1 MSPRIE
7 GRQQNYSPQSVQSSG
22 LPQDR
27 NAQLNLQQLWP
38 YIEKYAQKYGA
49 DPKVLAGIVAQESSF
64 KNHGVHADGT
74 GHGLIGLDDNGLLP
88 SFEKW
93 SGMQVGRGANAKTIP
108 PEKQMEFLAKTIG
121 DLTKKHGSGMA
132 AAREWHRGAGAMNDA
147 RGYDYQNKIQN
158 HINSLFPGGKTPS
171 GTSANVPDTTV
182 GGQNNT
188 PGGQNNTTGG
198 NPGIAPS
205 RNDSRTPVGSSDYQ
219 IKQGDTLWG
228 IASQLKGQGMQGS
241 HWDIINQIREMNP
254 KITNPNLIMTGDSL
268 KLPGVA
274 GKDQSTFTPGT
285 NKAGPVD
292 INPGETQGTQ
302 GTEGAAPVTGDG
314 RVDPSKVPQI
324 SQYNPA
330 GKNGSYTNGPANCGP
345 TSMAQIARAFGF
357 GKDMTDAQLINHLG
371 RIGGTSGNGTDVNG
385 IAKMAKAMGKNAET
399 KGPGADVEWIANQL
413 KQGKLVVA
421 NGDYHAMPPHQNE
434 SRTSGHYVTVAG
446 MDAKGNFIVRD
457 PADQNVK
464 TITPE
469 QMKHFL
475 RSNPNGGYQ
484 MAIG

>member
-7 GRQQNYSPQSVQSSG
+7 GRQQTYSPTSTQASG
-22 LPQDR
+22 LPQGRD
-27 NAQLNLQQLWP
+27 AQLNLQQLWP

-64 KNHGVHADGT
+64 KNHGVHQDGT

-93 SGMQVGRGANAKTIP
+93 SGMQVGRGANAQTIP

-121 DLTKKHGSGMA
+121 DLTKKHGSSLA

-158 HINSLFPGGKTPS
+158 HMNSLFPGGKTPS
-171 GTSANVPDTTV
+171 GTTANVPDSTV
-182 GGQNNT
+182 TGGNTNNNT
-188 PGGQNNTTGG
+188 PGTR
-198 NPGIAPS
+198 PGVAANQADP
-205 RNDSRTPVGSSDYQ
+205 RKPVGESDYQ
-219 IKQGDTLWG
+219 IKKGDTLWG
-228 IASQLKGQGMQGS
+228 IASKLKGQGMEGS
-241 HWDIINQIREMNP
+241 HWDVINQIREMNP
-254 KITNPNLIMTGDSL
+254 KITDPNLILAGDSL

-285 NKAGPVD
+285 NKPGPVD
-292 INPGETQGTQ
+292 LNPKPTGPQATD
-302 GTEGAAPVTGDG
+302 GAAPVTGDG

-345 TSMAQIARAFGF
+345 TSMAQIARAYGY

-371 RIGGTSGNGTDVNG
+371 KIGGTSSNGTGVNG
-385 IAKMAKAMGKNAET
+385 ISAMAKAMGKESVM
-399 KGPGADVEWIANQL
+399 KGPGANVEWITEQL
-413 KQGKLVVA
+413 KAGKLVVA

-434 SRTSGHYVTVAG
+434 GRTSGHYVTVAG
-446 MDAKGNFIVRD
+446 MDSKGNFIVRD
-457 PADQNVK
+457 PADANVK

-475 RSNPNGGYQ
+475 SSNPNGGYQ

>member
-7 GRQQNYSPQSVQSSG
+7 RRQQTYSPTSAQAEG
-22 LPQDR
+22 LPQGRD
-27 NAQLNLQQLWP
+27 AQLNLQQLWP

-121 DLTKKHGSGMA
+121 ELTKKHGSGMA
-132 AAREWHRGAGAMNDA
+132 AAREWHRGAGNMNDA

-158 HINSLFPGGKTPS
+158 HMSRLFPGGKTPS
-171 GTSANVPDTTV
+171 GTTANVPDTTV
-182 GGQNNT
+182 GGT
-188 PGGQNNTTGG
+188 DTSKPGNK
-198 NPGIAPS
+198 PGLSPGKTD
-205 RNDSRTPVGSSDYQ
+205 DSRTPVAASDRE
-219 IKQGDTLWG
+219 IKKGDTLWG
-228 IASQLKGQGMQGS
+228 IASELKAKGMEGS
-241 HWDIINQIREMNP
+241 HWDVINQIRQLNP
-254 KITNPNLIMTGDSL
+254 KITDPNLIFAGDTL
-268 KLPGVA
+268 KLPGIA

-285 NKAGPVD
+285 NKPGPVD
-292 INPGETQGTQ
+292 LNPKPTGPQATD
-302 GTEGAAPVTGDG
+302 GAAPVTGDG

-324 SQYNPA
+324 SQYSPA
-330 GKNGSYTNGPANCGP
+330 GKDGSYTNGPANCGP
-345 TSMAQIARAFGF
+345 TSMAQIARAFGY

-385 IAKMAKAMGKNAET
+385 IAKMAKAMGKDAVT
-399 KGPGADVEWIANQL
+399 KGPGANVEWIADQL

-434 SRTSGHYVTVAG
+434 GRTSGHYVTVAG

-457 PADQNVK
+457 PADANVK

-469 QMKHFL
+469 QMRHFL
-475 RSNPNGGYQ
+475 NSNPNGGYQ
-484 MAIG
+484 MSIG

>member
-7 GRQQNYSPQSVQSSG
+7 RRQQTNSPTSVQAEG
-22 LPQDR
+22 LPQGRD
-27 NAQLNLQQLWP
+27 AQLNLQQLWP

-121 DLTKKHGSGMA
+121 ELTKKHGSGLA
-132 AAREWHRGAGAMNDA
+132 AAREWHRGAGNMNDA

-158 HINSLFPGGKTPS
+158 HMNSLFPGGKTPS
-171 GTSANVPDTTV
+171 GTTANVPDTTV
-182 GGQNNT
+182 GGTDTSKPGNKPGLT
-188 PGGQNNTTGG
+188 PGKTD
-198 NPGIAPS
+198 
-205 RNDSRTPVGSSDYQ
+205 DSRTPVTGSDRE
-219 IKQGDTLWG
+219 IKKGDTLWG
-228 IASQLKGQGMQGS
+228 IASELKAKGMEGS
-241 HWDIINQIREMNP
+241 HWDVINQIRQLNP
-254 KITNPNLIMTGDSL
+254 KITDPNLILAGDTL
-268 KLPGVA
+268 KLPGIA

-285 NKAGPVD
+285 NKPGPVD
-292 INPGETQGTQ
+292 LNPKPTGPQATD
-302 GTEGAAPVTGDG
+302 GAAPVTGDG

-345 TSMAQIARAFGF
+345 TSMAQIARAFGY

-371 RIGGTSGNGTDVNG
+371 GIGGTSGNGTDVNG
-385 IAKMAKAMGKNAET
+385 IAKMAKAMGKDAVT
-399 KGPGADVEWIANQL
+399 KGPGANVEWIADQL

-434 SRTSGHYVTVAG
+434 GRTSGHYVTVAG

-457 PADQNVK
+457 PADANVK

-469 QMKHFL
+469 QMRHFL
-475 RSNPNGGYQ
+475 NSNPNGGYQ
-484 MAIG
+484 MSIG

>member
-7 GRQQNYSPQSVQSSG
+7 GRQQNYSANNTQASG
-22 LPQDR
+22 LPQGRD
-27 NAQLNLQQLWP
+27 AQLNLQQLWP

-121 DLTKKHGSGMA
+121 DLTKKHGSGLA

-158 HINSLFPGGKTPS
+158 HMNRLFPGGKTPS
-171 GTSANVPDTTV
+171 GTTANVPDTTV
-182 GGQNNT
+182 NPGGEKPGLAPGKST
-188 PGGQNNTTGG
+188 PGGD
-198 NPGIAPS
+198 P
-205 RNDSRTPVGSSDYQ
+205 RTPVSGSDYQ
-219 IKQGDTLWG
+219 IKKGDTLWG
-228 IASQLKGQGMQGS
+228 IASKLKSQGMEGS
-241 HWDIINQIREMNP
+241 HWDVINQIRQLNP
-254 KITNPNLIMTGDSL
+254 KITDPNLILAGDSL
-268 KLPGVA
+268 KLPGVP
-274 GKDQSTFTPGT
+274 GKDQSSYTPGT
-285 NKAGPVD
+285 NKPPVD
-292 INPGETQGTQ
+292 LNPGAKPGGTQ
-302 GTEGAAPVTGDG
+302 GTEGATPVTDGG

-330 GKNGSYTNGPANCGP
+330 GKSGGYTNGPANCGP
-345 TSMAQIARAFGF
+345 TSMAQIARAFGY
-357 GKDMTDAQLINHLG
+357 GKDMNDAQLINHLG
-371 RIGGTSGNGTDVNG
+371 KIGGTGSNGTGVNG
-385 IAKMAKAMGKNAET
+385 IAQMAKAMGKNCVT
-399 KGPGADVEWIANQL
+399 KGPGANVEWIADQL

-434 SRTSGHYVTVAG
+434 GRTSGHYVTVAG
-446 MDAKGNFIVRD
+446 MDSKGNFIVRD
-457 PADQNVK
+457 PADANVK